1 MRFLGLLLLLALGT
15 GASRALADDTSTTQA
30 VLYKN
35 PNCSCCEGYAEYLR
49 QSGFSVTIKISDDL
63 TRMSSAAGVPEELEG
78 CHVTMIDGYAVVG
91 HVPVEFVRRLLA
103 EHPQI
108 RGISIPGMP
117 TGLPGMD
124 GPRNGPITVYAISD
138 EEEAVYGT
146 VE

>member
-1 MRFLGLLLLLALGT
+1 MRILAALT
-15 GASRALADDTSTTQA
+15 FSVTVAIAAEALAADATPLEA

-35 PNCSCCEGYAEYLR
+35 PNCGCCEGYAEYLR
-49 QSGFSVTIKISDDL
+49 QNGFSVTIKISDDL

-78 CHVTMIDGYAVVG
+78 RHVTMIDGYAVVG

-103 EHPQI
+103 EHPAI

-138 EEEAVYGT
+138 EKKAVYGT